1 MTAAGYRA
9 VNGYAALIWMSS
21 IEGLCQAA
29 VALPVNPYTGDLIL
43 TQEAAE
49 ALDLSDY
56 DPGIEIVPAEDGEV
70 LIEVRE
76 LIEAMGY
83 VAPKQKYWD
92 KVQSDS
98 DDE

>member
-1 MTAAGYRA
+1 M
-9 VNGYAALIWMSS
+9 
-21 IEGLCQAA
+21 
-29 VALPVNPYTGDLIL
+29 
-43 TQEAAE
+43 
-49 ALDLSDY
+49 DLSDY
-56 DPGIEIVPAEDGEV
+56 DPGIKIIPAEDGEV